1 MKCILCIVHINN
13 INKFGLF
20 ICIIYILVK
29 LFQIQIKNEIAL
41 MENYYNLCIQGNSL
55 TDNNFIKILQPNISI
70 VSTIYNK
77 QDYIPRF
84 LRSIQNQNF
93 TNIEIILVDDCS
105 TDESVNVVKKYQMED
120 QRIFL
125 IQNKINKGTLI
136 SRNIG
141 IFLSIGIYIMIPDI
155 DDIYSSN
162 ILNDSFLIA
171 ENYDYDIIRF
181 KTYLGNRHIFMNK
194 QIKHL
199 KSEPIYQPDL
209 SNYIFY
215 GLGHLEIFDP
225 TINNKLIKREILI
238 KTLNSIEE
246 FYLNKNMIFYEDTL
260 INIML
265 HRKAKSLYFLNKIG
279 YYYICTPH
287 SSTKEFVKNNLLSE
301 RFLYSLFLF
310 LQFIYFQTK
319 NTKFEKSVA
328 NEFINKEMNLIFSL
342 IHKVSGNQNFYINI
356 INLYINDQFII
367 SSTKTK
373 LIEIKKILSHFI
385 K

>member
-171 ENYDYDIIRF
+171 ENLDYDIIRF

-265 HRKAKSLYFLNKIG
+265 HKKAKSLYFLNKIG

>member
-356 INLYINDQFII
+356 INLLYFETY
-367 SSTKTK
+367 SYLSLK
-373 LIEIKKILSHFI
+373 LTKKIQNDFSLL
-385 K
+385 

>member
-265 HRKAKSLYFLNKIG
+265 HKKAKSFYFLNKIG